1 MYIDLYI
8 TSLLLFTDDKLTRVR
23 SLLEHVESISQ
34 SLFQPYESVSV
45 DERMVASKHQYSGI
59 RQFIRDKPIRFG
71 LKLWVLA
78 DSITGYTYAFLY
90 TLAKREQS

>member
-1 MYIDLYI
+1 MFLCKHINIYCTYMYIDLYI

-45 DERMVASKHQYSGI
+45 DERMVASKHHYSGI
-59 RQFIRDKPIRFG
+59 RQFIRDNQY
-71 LKLWVLA
+71 VLA
-78 DSITGYTYAFLY
+78 
-90 TLAKREQS
+90 